1 MDKRTMHLRKEIP
14 QMQEKTVD
22 NTVLKLIIVE
32 DDPFLT
38 SSIQFSINKLDQI
51 ETVGVFSNG
60 REVIERATDIQADIA
75 LIDVELPDGDG
86 FEVLNALKPSVP
98 HLVIM
103 SHSEE
108 YVERA
113 YSEMASDFI
122 KKPFNT
128 ERLEIAIKRIRRKL
142 HPKEAKG
149 PRKESLNHLYVRIM
163 GSVKKIEVDE
173 LAFIQQLSNDQL
185 RLVTSNLT
193 ELHTKGTL
201 NELLKVAPSA
211 ALCSVHPDF
220 LVHQSFLPK
229 GDQSEI
235 VIGTYT
241 IPLKHGIQ
249 LQ

>member
-32 DDPFLT
+32 DDPFLM
-38 SSIQFSINKLDQI
+38 SSIQFSINKLDNI
-51 ETVGVFSNG
+51 ETVGVFSSG

-142 HPKEAKG
+142 HPKAAKG
-149 PRKESLNHLYVRIM
+149 PREESLNHLYVRIM

-185 RLVTSNLT
+185 RLVMSNLT